1 MGEIE
6 PKKSKHMATDAISEK
21 SGDDDDKEDA
31 LAKLTEDLDS
41 PKFSDQSKEKP
52 SQSDSENDRE

>member
-1 MGEIE
+1 
-6 PKKSKHMATDAISEK
+6 MATDAISEK